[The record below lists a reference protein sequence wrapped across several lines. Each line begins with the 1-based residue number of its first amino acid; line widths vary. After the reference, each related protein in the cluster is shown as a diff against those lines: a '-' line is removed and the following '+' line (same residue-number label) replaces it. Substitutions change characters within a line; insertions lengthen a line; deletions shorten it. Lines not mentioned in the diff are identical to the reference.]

1 VCLLQQLPPHAS
13 ESGGEQTVRPGQLR
27 GPVREL
33 GETMTMIPS
42 LQ

>member
-1 VCLLQQLPPHAS
+1 MYLLQQLPPHAS

-33 GETMTMIPS
+33 VKPMMSSPER
-42 LQ
+42 